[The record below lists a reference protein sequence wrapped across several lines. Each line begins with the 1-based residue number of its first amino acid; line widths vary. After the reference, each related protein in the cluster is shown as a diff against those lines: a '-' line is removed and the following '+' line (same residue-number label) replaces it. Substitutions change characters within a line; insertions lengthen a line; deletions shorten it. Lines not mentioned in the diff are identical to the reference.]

1 MDLVDLQAIAI
12 NIVKR
17 IASYIFVWEFA
28 FLVFEGVFFDKAHG
42 PESLSRQAREEGSL
56 FFSHLIIFQLFTLIS
71 LLIRLMRTT
80 SGRMHAFQPCA

>member
-1 MDLVDLQAIAI
+1 MFAAHCHEQAPMDLVDLQAIAI

-42 PESLSRQAREEGSL
+42 PESLSRQARAKKVPSSFHPLL
-56 FFSHLIIFQLFTLIS
+56 FFNYLPYF
-71 LLIRLMRTT
+71 RCG
-80 SGRMHAFQPCA
+80 SGL